1 MTNSTALDKR
11 QNKSFVVT
19 NGSILKEYAQKN
31 QALLGQG
38 IVVIN
43 LLLLTDQSISEL
55 SLDKLELKDSQEITV
70 HQPISYIPKTS
81 FWFKMINV
89 KLKKKHQIDLQKP
102 ENFTDKF
109 LIVFIKDASIEHFS
123 IYSIKIAWL
132 LIINY
137 LLLLTKLTKMYLR
150 DCL

>member
-31 QALLGQG
+31 QALFGQG

-55 SLDKLELKDSQEITV
+55 SLDELELENSQEITV

-81 FWFKMINV
+81 FWFKMISV
-89 KLKKKHQIDLQKP
+89 KLKKKHQIDLQKT
-102 ENFTDKF
+102 ENFMDKF

-123 IYSIKIAWL
+123 IYSIRI
-132 LIINY
+132 
-137 LLLLTKLTKMYLR
+137 
-150 DCL
+150 

>member
-123 IYSIKIAWL
+123 IYSIKIA
-132 LIINY
+132 
-137 LLLLTKLTKMYLR
+137 
-150 DCL
+150 